1 VNGFLRALVRRLE
14 GETGCHNATARTRWV
29 EARLRAIPPGHR
41 LLDAGAGRQPFREA
55 CAHLRYVAQDFGKY
69 EAAPAGVGLQRSDFA
84 YGPLDVVSDVAA
96 IPEADASFDAILC
109 TEVLEH
115 VPAPEAALREFARLL
130 RPGGA
135 LILTAPFCSLTH
147 YAPYHYATGFS
158 RFYYEH
164 HLPRHGFRIVEIVPN
179 GNYFGYL
186 AQELRRLQDTAARY
200 AGVRG
205 SVLERAALAV
215 LLRALSR
222 FERRDR
228 GSAELLCF
236 GHHVHAIRDA
246 AW

>member
-1 VNGFLRALVRRLE
+1 MNGFLRALVRRLE
-14 GETGCHNATARTRWV
+14 GETGCDNATARTRWV
-29 EARLRAIPPGHR
+29 EARLRAIPSGQR
-41 LLDAGAGRQPFREA
+41 LLDAGAGSQPFRKA

-69 EAAPAGVGLQRSDFA
+69 AAAPDGVGLQPSDFA
-84 YGPLDVVSDVAA
+84 YGALDVVSDVAA

-115 VPAPEAALREFARLL
+115 VPTPEAALREFARLL

-164 HLPRHGFRIVEIVPN
+164 HLPRHGFRIVEIAPN
-179 GNYFGYL
+179 GSYFSYL
-186 AQELRRLQDTAARY
+186 AQELRRLQNTAARY

-205 SVLERAALAV
+205 SLLERAALAV

-236 GHHVHAIRDA
+236 GHHVHAIRNA
-246 AW
+246 AG